1 MVNSTLMNKNN
12 KYYQLT
18 NQTTPLTSPLKV
30 KYCSSFLC
38 KFKGLSWRASLPQ
51 EEGLLLV
58 QSKDSKLDSSIHMF
72 GMFFDLAIIWINEQN
87 QIVDVKPAYKWRSIL
102 FPQQPA
108 KYALEI
114 NIERLSEFKK
124 GEIIHLEEINLS

>member
-1 MVNSTLMNKNN
+1 
-12 KYYQLT
+12 
-18 NQTTPLTSPLKV
+18 
-30 KYCSSFLC
+30 
-38 KFKGLSWRASLPQ
+38 
-51 EEGLLLV
+51 
-58 QSKDSKLDSSIHMF
+58 MF

-108 KYALEI
+108 KYALEV